1 MRRPAPL
8 PSGHFVALALVAM
21 VLNVMSPAAQ
31 SQTQKPPA
39 RPSTAKPAAPQT
51 KPAPATPA
59 PEKPAAP
66 EPVKAPA
73 PPPPQDVRYKAVY
86 STGGMKTESLTY
98 VKGERERFEFQE
110 MVLLRQHDQKRTIQI
125 SKSANTYLVSPEGA
139 PPTPIMPGL
148 PAPAPKP
155 EGVIVM
161 TTTIVDTGERKSA
174 FGLQA
179 RHVKTMVDKQPM
191 AGACDTSRQRIETD
205 GWYIDAPAAL
215 AKQTIGPEQPAPPG
229 ACADQIRA
237 TSNGDPK
244 VLGFPIAYT
253 TTITGEDGKP
263 VVASM
268 EITEFE
274 QTTLDAPLFEIP
286 PGLNAAMNV
295 RDMSKALSDANEM
308 KLAEFNS
315 DPPVTPLP
323 KTPGVVRV
331 GVPEFTNQTTQAVD
345 TRALRHRLIGELNE
359 AKIEA
364 MPMAAGAPAELQRRA
379 KELGYDY
386 LLLAEVTELKVSKPG
401 AFGGLMM
408 KAASGVAAGRG
419 GAAGAAAGAA
429 GAAAGAAGAAAGA
442 VGAATGA
449 AGAAAAPKENTESSI
464 AVKLLQADG
473 KQRLS
478 TTAKGKDG
486 TGFSLQT
493 GLGLTKFAGGM
504 YLSMFAGPQMFARL
518 NAFGAS
524 NLGGMGMLGNPTLY
538 QMQAG
543 NLYELSKGAGIDTTA
558 VAASYLISQAITMNS
573 LGGLVGAPGQGPSY
587 DESLGEAVQSAA
599 KAVQKAIQ
607 K

>member
-1 MRRPAPL
+1 MRRPAPA
-8 PSGHFVALALVAM
+8 PSGLFVVLALVAM
-21 VLNVMSPAAQ
+21 LLNLTSLTAQ
-31 SQTQKPPA
+31 SQTQKPAA

-51 KPAPATPA
+51 KPAPAKPA
-59 PEKPAAP
+59 PAKPAAP
-66 EPVKAPA
+66 EPVTTPA

-86 STGGMKTESLTY
+86 SAGDMKTESLTY

-139 PPTPIMPGL
+139 PPTPMVPGM

-155 EGVIVM
+155 PGVIVM

-205 GWYIDAPAAL
+205 GWYIDAPATL
-215 AKQTIGPEQPAPPG
+215 ARQTTGPEQPATPG
-229 ACADQIRA
+229 ACADQIQA

-274 QTTLDAPLFEIP
+274 QTTLDAALFEIP

-295 RDMSKALSDANEM
+295 REMSKALSDANEV
-308 KLAEFNS
+308 KLAESNAEPS
-315 DPPVTPLP
+315 AAPQP
-323 KTPGVVRV
+323 KAPGVVRI
-331 GVPEFTNQTTQAVD
+331 GVPEFTNKTTQAVD
-345 TRALRHRLIGELNE
+345 TRALRHRLIGDLSE
-359 AKIEA
+359 AKFEA
-364 MPMAAGAPAELQRRA
+364 VPMAAATPAELQQRA

-401 AFGGLMM
+401 AFGGLM

-419 GAAGAAAGAA
+419 GAAGAAA
-429 GAAAGAAGAAAGA
+429 
-442 VGAATGA
+442 GA

-486 TGFSLQT
+486 SGFSLQS
-493 GLGLTKFAGGM
+493 GLGLAKFAGGM

-518 NAFGAS
+518 NAFGAA
-524 NLGGMGMLGNPTLY
+524 NLGGMGMLGDPTLY

-543 NLYELSKGAGIDTTA
+543 NLYGFGKGAGIDTTA
-558 VAASYLISQAITMNS
+558 VAASYLMSSAMTMNS
-573 LGGLVGAPGQGPSY
+573 LGGLVGVPGQGPSY
-587 DESLGEAVQSAA
+587 DESLGEAVQNAA
-599 KAVQKAIQ
+599 KAIQKAIQ